1 MEGGGNYIFPESPF
15 FPSRCK
21 FIGGDGL
28 NRATNMRFPEFPPRD
43 YSFLKR
49 EFLIV
54 VKKKKRGLNRCVPLR
69 AVNTIFVET
78 KFDITRKLR
87 FAFVSVTN
95 EYDYMKL
102 LQFNVTQTEHLG
114 KQRIYGTE

>member
-28 NRATNMRFPEFPPRD
+28 NRATNMRFPGLFVFETRIFNRG
-43 YSFLKR
+43 K
-49 EFLIV
+49 
-54 VKKKKRGLNRCVPLR
+54 KKKKRGLNRCVPLR